1 MGKKNS
7 ILHPLESQYI
17 ERTNYWLN
25 ESVDNNQ
32 KKFINKL
39 NILLKKYKP
48 IITSWNEDFSNSFD
62 FVDNLYKI
70 ENLPHIEDESEGHCK
85 DKHLGIIGNYEV
97 FKYFLKRL
105 NVDANDYNF
114 KFVKYK
120 KTAI

>member
-1 MGKKNS
+1 M
-7 ILHPLESQYI
+7 
-17 ERTNYWLN
+17 
-25 ESVDNNQ
+25 
-32 KKFINKL
+32 
-39 NILLKKYKP
+39 KKYKP

-105 NVDANDYNF
+105 NVD
-114 KFVKYK
+114 
-120 KTAI
+120 